1 MAERSVAKV
10 VRLRPKSEVDAEAAA
25 WLIRLDRG
33 LSESERSGI
42 DIWLATDPRHP
53 AALMEIAK
61 AWDSLESLGAL
72 SGLVEL
78 PDREAL
84 TARRRRRTAALVTVG
99 LTIGLAALAGWRAYV
114 VDTPHRSADFVT
126 TTDEATL
133 WSVSAS
139 TRTGERRVLDL
150 PDGSRV
156 SMNTQTRLTA
166 RQDGSSRRVEL
177 LTGEATFEVAHDPG
191 HPFIVRAAET
201 DIRAVG
207 TVFTVR
213 PRSKDAVSVIVSE
226 GRVAVTAA
234 SPPKRS
240 DIAATRGTGASAR
253 LLSAGERYDAS
264 RATVQTTRI
273 SSQGIAD
280 ALAWQNGM
288 VVFQGEPL
296 TEALEEISRY
306 TDVRFEIDDPTIG
319 DMRVAGVFRVDDL
332 QGFIAALRANLGVVA
347 TTRSDG
353 TWMLTHPPTG

>member
-1 MAERSVAKV
+1 MAEAPMAKI

-25 WLIRLDRG
+25 WLTRLDRG
-33 LSESERSGI
+33 LSGDERHQLDTWMGE
-42 DIWLATDPRHP
+42 DPRHP
-53 AALMEIAK
+53 AALMELAK
-61 AWDSLESLGAL
+61 AWDSLETLGAL

-78 PDREAL
+78 PDREAVD
-84 TARRRRRTAALVTVG
+84 ARRRRRTAALVTAG

-114 VDTPHRSADFVT
+114 VDTPRRSADVVT
-126 TTDEATL
+126 TTDEAAL

-139 TRTGERRVLDL
+139 TRIGERRVLDL

-156 SMNTQTRLTA
+156 SMNTQTRLAA
-166 RQDGSSRRVEL
+166 RQDSSSRRVEL
-177 LTGEATFEVAHDPG
+177 LAGEATFEVAHDPS
-191 HPFIVRAAET
+191 HPFIVRAAEK

-213 PRSKDAVSVIVSE
+213 ARSKDAVSVIVSE

-234 SPPKRS
+234 SQPKRS
-240 DIAATRGTGASAR
+240 DFGAPQGTGASAR
-253 LLSAGERYDAS
+253 LLSAGDRYDAS

-288 VVFQGEPL
+288 IVFQGEPL
-296 TEALEEISRY
+296 TEALDEISRY
-306 TDVRFEIDDPTIG
+306 TDVRFEIDDPMIG
-319 DMRVAGVFRVDDL
+319 GMRVAGVFRVDDL
-332 QGFIAALRANLGVVA
+332 QGFIAALQANLGVVA

-353 TWMLTHPPTG
+353 TWTLSRVPTG

>member
-1 MAERSVAKV
+1 MAEAPMAKI

-25 WLIRLDRG
+25 WLTRLDRG
-33 LSESERSGI
+33 LSGDERHQFDTWMGE
-42 DIWLATDPRHP
+42 DPRHP
-53 AALMEIAK
+53 AALMELAK
-61 AWDSLESLGAL
+61 AWDSLETLGAL

-78 PDREAL
+78 PDREAVD
-84 TARRRRRTAALVTVG
+84 ARRRRRTAALVTAG

-114 VDTPHRSADFVT
+114 VDTPRGSADVVT
-126 TTDEATL
+126 TTDEAAL

-139 TRTGERRVLDL
+139 TRIGERRVLDL

-156 SMNTQTRLTA
+156 SMNTQTRLAA
-166 RQDGSSRRVEL
+166 RQDSSSRRVEL
-177 LTGEATFEVAHDPG
+177 LAGEATFEVAHDPS

-213 PRSKDAVSVIVSE
+213 ARSKDAVSVIVSE

-234 SPPKRS
+234 SQPKRS
-240 DIAATRGTGASAR
+240 DFGAPQGTGASAR

-273 SSQGIAD
+273 SSQRIAD

-288 VVFQGEPL
+288 IVFQGEPL

-319 DMRVAGVFRVDDL
+319 GMRVAGVFRVDDL
-332 QGFIAALRANLGVVA
+332 QGFIAALQANLGVVA
-347 TTRSDG
+347 TTGSDG
-353 TWMLTHPPTG
+353 TWTLSRVPTG

>member
-1 MAERSVAKV
+1 MAEAPMAKI

-25 WLIRLDRG
+25 WLTRLDRG
-33 LSESERSGI
+33 LSGDERHQLDTWMGE
-42 DIWLATDPRHP
+42 DPRHP
-53 AALMEIAK
+53 AALMELAK
-61 AWDSLESLGAL
+61 AWDSLETLGAL

-78 PDREAL
+78 PDREAVD
-84 TARRRRRTAALVTVG
+84 ARRRRRTAALVTAG

-114 VDTPHRSADFVT
+114 VDTSRGSADVVT
-126 TTDEATL
+126 TTDEAAL

-139 TRTGERRVLDL
+139 TRIGERRVLDL

-156 SMNTQTRLTA
+156 SMNTQTRLAA
-166 RQDGSSRRVEL
+166 RQDSSSRRVEL
-177 LTGEATFEVAHDPG
+177 LAGEATFEVAHDPS
-191 HPFIVRAAET
+191 HPFIVRAAEK

-213 PRSKDAVSVIVSE
+213 ARSKDAVSVIVSE

-234 SPPKRS
+234 SQPKRS
-240 DIAATRGTGASAR
+240 DFGAPQGTGASAR
-253 LLSAGERYDAS
+253 LLSAGDRYDAS

-288 VVFQGEPL
+288 IVFQGEPL

-306 TDVRFEIDDPTIG
+306 TDVRFEIDDPMIG
-319 DMRVAGVFRVDDL
+319 SMRVAGVFRVDDL
-332 QGFIAALRANLGVVA
+332 QGFIAALQANLGVVA
-347 TTRSDG
+347 TTGSDG
-353 TWMLTHPPTG
+353 TWTLSRVPTG